1 MYIGDTAEAG
11 QRPAAFTN
19 CYSQLTMFVVQD
31 SARLLSPAPS
41 LRGEL

>member
-19 CYSQLTMFVVQD
+19 CYSQLSMFVVRD
-31 SARLLSPAPS
+31 SASFADQTPS
-41 LRGEL
+41 LRGER